1 MKRID
6 RYVIAS
12 VGKATLLTLVV
23 IATLSYV
30 LTFID
35 EAGDVGQGGYRLMD
49 VMLVV
54 ASMIPRFFYEAFPVA
69 ALIGALLALG
79 SMDANRELVAL
90 QAAGMSPTQL
100 MVSVLKA
107 GLLLLLLLV
116 LVGDVVGPR
125 LELWG
130 QEYRLQRMNK
140 QVTFRSHYG
149 FWVKDGDAVVNI
161 RRATPDGRLAGVY
174 IYELDGFRRLK
185 RLTLARS
192 GTFEEGH
199 WKLHDVRQSVFD
211 GDRLSTSELSSL
223 DWETVVDPAM
233 LSVAL
238 IKPRLQP
245 LWEIHAHLQALRA
258 GGQRAVEYALAFWSK
273 LATPVTMLAMLL
285 LSVPMVTGSHRR
297 VNVSQH
303 ILLGAV
309 LGAAFY
315 LASKGFHYAVIVFD
329 LPPVSVAL
337 FPVVAFTLAMLL
349 LSRAHR
355 L

>member
-1 MKRID
+1 MRRID

-35 EAGDVGQGGYRLMD
+35 EAGEVGQGGYRLMD

-54 ASMIPRFFYEAFPVA
+54 ASMIPRFLYEAFPVA

-100 MVSVLKA
+100 MVSVFKA

-149 FWVKDGDAVVNI
+149 FWVKDGDAIVNI
-161 RRATPDGRLAGVY
+161 RRATPGGRLEGVY

-185 RLTLARS
+185 RMTLARS
-192 GTFEEGH
+192 GAFEEGR
-199 WKLHDVRQSVFD
+199 WTLHGVRQSTFGGGRV
-211 GDRLSTSELSSL
+211 STRTMEALA
-223 DWETVVDPAM
+223 WETVVDPAM

-273 LATPVTMLAMLL
+273 LATPVTMMAMLL
-285 LSVPMVTGSHRR
+285 LAVPLVTGSHRR

-303 ILLGAV
+303 ILMGAV

-315 LASKGFHYAVIVFD
+315 LASKGFYYAVIVFD
-329 LPPVSVAL
+329 LPAVSVAL
-337 FPVVAFTLAMLL
+337 FPVAAFVLAMLVL
-349 LSRAHR
+349 ARARR